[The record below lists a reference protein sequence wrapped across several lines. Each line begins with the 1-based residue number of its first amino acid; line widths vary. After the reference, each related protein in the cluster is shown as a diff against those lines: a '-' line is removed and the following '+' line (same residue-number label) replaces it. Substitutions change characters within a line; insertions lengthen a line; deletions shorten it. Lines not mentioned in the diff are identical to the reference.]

1 MNKTS
6 MDLHENF
13 KKEVDEMDKR
23 KKSNAIDK
31 ISYIIAWIF
40 VIGLILSLNIGLYL
54 ILKSTAV
61 LSDELH
67 DGFLMVLIPIGI
79 ITIINMCAK
88 KK

>member
-1 MNKTS
+1 
-6 MDLHENF
+6 
-13 KKEVDEMDKR
+13 MDKR
-23 KKSNAIDK
+23 KNSNAIDK
-31 ISYIIAWIF
+31 ISYIIAWLF
-40 VIGLILSLNIGLYL
+40 VIGLILSLNVGFYL